1 MTNDLDAVRA
11 ADEQRVR
18 RQVAGLISTALG
30 VDQIYTDTDGRVQ
43 NGTGTN
49 ITANETGQY
58 AITGQ
63 PFSNLNAT
71 IGPNGVAVGMPLLLL
86 LAGMAWLAV
95 K

>member
-1 MTNDLDAVRA
+1 MNEMDAIRA

-30 VDQIYTDTDGRVQ
+30 VDQIYTDTDARVQ
-43 NGTGTN
+43 NGTGNN
-49 ITANETGQY
+49 ITSNDTGQY

-63 PFSNLNAT
+63 PFSNLNAS
-71 IGPNGVAVGMPLLLL
+71 IGPNGLSIGAPLLLL
-86 LAGMAWLAV
+86 LAGLAWWAL